1 MSLPVNLKNFAD
13 CNGRVSRLPVKW
25 AKKLELAEWLATQL
39 EAGRRYTEVE
49 LNEVFEKYV
58 DDFALM
64 RRLLVDSNKLKRTTD
79 CSAYWL
85 PEGAN

>member
-1 MSLPVNLKNFAD
+1 MSLPANLKNFAD
-13 CNGRVSRLPVKW
+13 RDGRISRLPVKW

-39 EAGRRYTEVE
+39 EAERRYTEFE

-85 PEGAN
+85 PGKTN